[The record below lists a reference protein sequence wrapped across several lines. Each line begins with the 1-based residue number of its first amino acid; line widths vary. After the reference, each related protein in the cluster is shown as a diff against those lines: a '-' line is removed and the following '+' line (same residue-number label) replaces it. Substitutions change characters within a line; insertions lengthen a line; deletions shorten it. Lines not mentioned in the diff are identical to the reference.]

1 MVSIQLLLLGKS
13 GITPGLSSLAGIDIL
28 QIPAFIPFFACFFGA
43 LTYDV
48 FIYTGDSPLNNGSW
62 SLANFREAVTQ
73 MWDNILVGL
82 GRGPRRDQSDEE
94 SRGAGQGQ
102 ETPTS
107 KSLADKEGRKSSS
120 SNPEGNDSRES
131 GKHAEEGANQ
141 PNENTASESNH
152 KLKSTRKPGYH
163 GEAWEKT
170 ASESRHSQKTGGE
183 RKDHEEKYQE
193 MRQPTNDTEMQERQ
207 TDQNPEGK
215 KGKQTGYDD
224 PDSDRTEKDVGEK
237 VDEHGDEN

>member
-13 GITPGLSSLAGIDIL
+13 DITPGLSSLTGIDIL

-62 SLANFREAVTQ
+62 SLANFRKAVTP

-94 SRGAGQGQ
+94 SQGAEQTQ

-107 KSLADKEGRKSSS
+107 KSLADNEGCKSSS
-120 SNPEGNDSRES
+120 SSPQGNDERES
-131 GKHAEEGANQ
+131 GKHEEEGTNE
-141 PNENTASESNH
+141 PNENTGSESNH
-152 KLKSTRKPGYH
+152 KLKKTRKAGYH

-170 ASESRHSQKTGGE
+170 ASESRHSQKTGDK
-183 RKDHEEKYQE
+183 RKGHEERNQK
-193 MRQPTNDTEMQERQ
+193 MRQPANDTETQERQ
-207 TDQNPEGK
+207 ADQNFGGK
-215 KGKQTGYDD
+215 TGKQTGYDD
-224 PDSDRTEKDVGEK
+224 PDPDRTEKDVGEK